1 MVAGADLPIAA
12 DQEVTGLFTLHPL
25 LKELANGG
33 ALGNLDVIGES
44 GSEIVD
50 EKDLH
55 DRNLPLLNA

>member
-1 MVAGADLPIAA
+1 
-12 DQEVTGLFTLHPL
+12 LHPL

-33 ALGNLDVIGES
+33 AFCDLDVIGES

-50 EKDLH
+50 EKDFH